1 MCLIKG
7 CFSQETQKADDIS
20 KALTILNEITS
31 NQDPCPEAFA
41 QLGYLYEYG
50 NFEDD
55 PDGVFKV
62 NVDIK
67 TAIKCNEKARQLN
80 CPRGSNNLGLL
91 YF

>member
-1 MCLIKG
+1 M
-7 CFSQETQKADDIS
+7 S

-31 NQDPCPEAFA
+31 DQDPCPEAFA
-41 QLGYLYEYG
+41 QLEYLYEYG
-50 NFEDD
+50 HFEDD

-67 TAIKCNEKARQLN
+67 KVIQFNEKTRQLN
-80 CPRGSNNLGLL
+80 CPTGSNNLGLF